1 MLTNQL
7 CDYSHVQIPLLHQ
20 AAALGDTK
28 KMQRHLKDG
37 HSVHELDRYVGAA
50 PLHYAAQN
58 GSIEIAKVLLSH
70 GAHLN
75 IQCATHGMT
84 PLMVAVWHRHLPL
97 VEYLLSLPQI
107 NVEIIATVGIKARDI
122 IGFGIKG
129 KGTSFDQMEAQKLQQ
144 LFQAAKPLTHGNLI
158 FDVILD
164 QSLNEKNKIIK
175 LKEILST
182 PQSATWI
189 NAILPISNSGND
201 AHTPLLIA
209 ARDGLAE
216 VVQLLLEH
224 GADQTLVDYYMRSL
238 PIHKAAYGGHA
249 AVLEALIQDH
259 RITQVLNAQGPF
271 NGYTPLHDAIWHGH
285 YEAAK
290 VLLNAGAETDLRG
303 YDGHTALELAQ
314 RFCYCEITQLF

>member
-1 MLTNQL
+1 
-7 CDYSHVQIPLLHQ
+7 
-20 AAALGDTK
+20 
-28 KMQRHLKDG
+28 
-37 HSVHELDRYVGAA
+37 
-50 PLHYAAQN
+50 
-58 GSIEIAKVLLSH
+58 
-70 GAHLN
+70 
-75 IQCATHGMT
+75 MT

-122 IGFGIKG
+122 IGFGVKG
-129 KGTSFDQMEAQKLQQ
+129 NGTPFDQMEAQKLQQ
-144 LFQAAKPLTHGNLI
+144 LFQAAKQVTHGNPI

-164 QSLNEKNKIIK
+164 QSLNEKSKIIK

-189 NAILPISNSGND
+189 NATLPISNSGND

-216 VVQLLLEH
+216 IVQLLLEH

-249 AVLEALIQDH
+249 AVLEALTHDH
-259 RITQVLNAQGPF
+259 KISEVLNAQGPF

-290 VLLNAGAETDLRG
+290 VLINAGAKTDLLTYEG
-303 YDGHTALELAQ
+303 YTALELAQ
-314 RFCYCEITQLF
+314 RYHYRKIVTLF